1 METLIGKV
9 NGNLCSLQFY
19 DQGTE
24 KKDGSSSAWPS
35 SLMLPEENFHYIK
48 ISPADNESTK
58 FIGFTKLSVLDK
70 DSIER
75 DIEEL
80 IFGDGFKCIEL
91 DPKTVFNSV
100 GVIVRKVS
108 FPSTLEFF
116 FSNEIEEG
124 VRNSSGGNG
133 KSLLNELDF
142 SKCKNLSFNSNFLVY
157 WKVKKV
163 NLYGA
168 GSSVSLIPVFDTGSI
183 NCLGY
188 LKLLILPERYEV
200 RDSSFFDINTASDL
214 VGVSRKS
221 SGTENFCTIIANTI
235 VVNSTPE
242 CYPST
247 SSSSVFNC
255 CNINNFYIKS
265 ISTPQTTNTVPSGF
279 NLFKDC
285 RIGSLYITEE
295 IVDEYFNINFRF
307 NNTTVDRLYVFRT
320 GLPKPANWLSN
331 FKQALGLSNLIT
343 EKFITDV
350 TYDEAVK
357 EIIEES

>member
-19 DQGTE
+19 DQGTGKE
-24 KKDGSSSAWPS
+24 DGSSSAWPS

-48 ISPADNESTK
+48 ISPADSDSTK
-58 FIGFTKLSVLDK
+58 FIGFTKLTPLDK
-70 DSIER
+70 NSIER

-80 IFGDGFKCIEL
+80 IFGEGFKCIEL
-91 DPKTVFNSV
+91 DPGTVFNSV

-116 FSNEIEEG
+116 KSDEIKEG
-124 VRNSSGGNG
+124 IKNSPGGNG

-142 SKCKNLSFNSNFLVY
+142 SKCKNLSFNSHFLVY

-168 GSSVSLIPVFDTGSI
+168 GSSVSPIPLFDTESI
-183 NCLGY
+183 NCLGF
-188 LKLLILPERYEV
+188 LKLLIMPERYEV
-200 RDSSFFDINTASDL
+200 RGDSFHSIDT
-214 VGVSRKS
+214 VSGLKLSRS
-221 SGTENFCTIIANTI
+221 LSTDGFCTIIANTI
-235 VVNSTPE
+235 VVN
-242 CYPST
+242 PSLDCF
-247 SSSSVFNC
+247 SSSSYSVFNC
-255 CNINNFYIKS
+255 CNIDNFYIKS
-265 ISTPQTTNTVPSGF
+265 ISIIQTTNPSGF
-279 NLFKDC
+279 NLFKNC
-285 RIGSLYITEE
+285 RIGNLYITEE
-295 IVDEYFNINFRF
+295 IVDEFFNLNFRF
-307 NNTTVDRLYVFRT
+307 DDTIVDRLYIFRT
-320 GLPKPANWLSN
+320 GLKKPTNWLNN
-331 FKQALGLSNLIT
+331 FKQVLGLSSLIT

>member
-1 METLIGKV
+1 METLIAKF

-19 DQGTE
+19 DQGTG

-35 SLMLPEENFHYIK
+35 SLILPEENFHYIK
-48 ISPADNESTK
+48 ISPTDDSSTK
-58 FIGFTKLSVLDK
+58 FSGFTKLTFLNK

-100 GVIVRKVS
+100 GVIVRKIS

-116 FSNEIEEG
+116 FSNGIEDG

-142 SKCKNLSFNSNFLVY
+142 SKCKNLSFNNNFLVY

-168 GSSVSLIPVFDTGSI
+168 GSSVSPIPVFDTGSI

-200 RDSSFFDINTASDL
+200 RDSSFFDIDTASEL
-214 VGVSRKS
+214 VGISRKS
-221 SGTENFCTIIANTI
+221 SGTENFCTIIANTM
-235 VVNSTPE
+235 VVNSALK
-242 CYPST
+242 CFA
-247 SSSSVFNC
+247 SSNSSVFNC

-265 ISTPQTTNTVPSGF
+265 ISTLQTTKTVPSGF
-279 NLFKDC
+279 NLFKNC
-285 RIGSLYITEE
+285 RIGNLYVTEE
-295 IVDEYFNINFRF
+295 IVDEFFNLNFRF
-307 NNTTVDRLYVFRT
+307 DNTTVDRLYVFRT
-320 GLPKPANWLSN
+320 GLSKPANWLFN

-343 EKFITDV
+343 EKFITDI